1 MSFISRTTL
10 ASVSALIVVAGSSL
24 ATAQLNSQPL
34 LTSGSAAPGGL
45 PGVRLDEM
53 HGPSVAGNGQIAFR
67 ASLTG
72 FGVNANNNAAI
83 FAGGMGPGVP
93 MRMLARLGTR
103 PAGLPAGTRLASLGD
118 PLVNA
123 AGSAV
128 YLATLSG
135 TGVTFSNNK
144 VVIVSDSRGTRIIAR
159 TGQAAPG
166 MASNIIISDLQQP
179 LISANGHVA
188 YSALFSGPQMWYGTN
203 RAMYVAAPGATPV
216 LTARQNGQ
224 VTGQASGVTWANFN
238 TPVLTSSGQLIFMGF
253 MQGAGILSASDGVL
267 YSSAGQILAREG
279 DSFGVPGLSFRS
291 FSSPTISG
299 ETVGFMA
306 MLTDANSPTTRGGVF
321 TATASGVQLIARTGQ
336 TDGSLGSG
344 ACMQLFGQ
352 PTLASGGKVA
362 FLSTLTGSGIAAGL
376 TDIALWSA
384 DSSGLLQV
392 ARSGSAIPGSP
403 DVLFDAIDQPA
414 LANTGH
420 VVFTARLRGSGVAS
434 TNDSGIFAFHP
445 DTGLI
450 TVARTGRGMD
460 IGGNNRTPVELEV
473 SGTSGDGRPSCLTDT
488 GTLLYL
494 LNTSASSVAVRA
506 TLPLTLAD
514 IAGSASLGAD
524 GRVDQSDL
532 TTFLSLFAAGN
543 LGADVTGTAST
554 TRDGQVTSADMQSF
568 MNAFNGWSVASAR

>member
-1 MSFISRTTL
+1 MSSISRMSF
-10 ASVSALIVVAGSSL
+10 ASVSALVVLAGSSF

-34 LTSGSAAPGGL
+34 LISGSAAPGGV

-83 FAGGMGPGVP
+83 FAGGMASGAP

-103 PAGLPAGTRLASLGD
+103 PTGLPAGTRLAGLGD

-128 YLATLSG
+128 YLATING

-166 MASNIIISDLQQP
+166 MGSNIIISDLQQP

-188 YSALFSGPQMWYGTN
+188 YSALFSGPQMWNGTN
-203 RAMYVAAPGATPV
+203 RAMYVAATGASPV
-216 LTARQNGQ
+216 LIARQNGQ
-224 VTGQASGVTWANFN
+224 IAGQASGVTWANFN
-238 TPVLTSSGQLIFMGF
+238 TPVLSSSGQLVFMGF
-253 MQGAGILSASDGVL
+253 MQGAGIFSFNDGVL
-267 YSSAGQILAREG
+267 YSSVGQILAREG
-279 DSFGVPGLSFRS
+279 DSIGTEGLSFRS

-306 MLTDANSPTTRGGVF
+306 MIMDANSATTRGGVF
-321 TATASGVQLIARTGQ
+321 TATSSGVQVVARTGQ
-336 TDGSLGSG
+336 TDSSLGNGVS
-344 ACMQLFGQ
+344 MQLFGQ
-352 PTLASGGKVA
+352 PTLANGGKVA
-362 FLSTLTGSGIAAGL
+362 FLSTLTGNGIAPGL

-392 ARSGSAIPGSP
+392 ARTGSAIPGSP
-403 DVLFDAIDQPA
+403 DVVFDAIDRPA
-414 LANTGH
+414 MASTGH
-420 VVFTARLRGSGVAS
+420 VVFTARLRGTAIAS
-434 TNDSGIFAFHP
+434 SNDSGIFAFHP
-445 DTGLI
+445 ETGLI
-450 TVARTGRGMD
+450 TVARTGRAVSV
-460 IGGNNRTPVELEV
+460 GGTNRTPVELEV

-494 LNTSASSVAVRA
+494 LNTSASSAAVRA
-506 TLPLTLAD
+506 TLPTTLAD
-514 IAGSASLGAD
+514 IAGAASLGAD
-524 GRVDQSDL
+524 GRVDQADL
-532 TTFLSLFAAGN
+532 STFLSLFAAGN
-543 LGADVTGTAST
+543 LGADVTGATNT
-554 TRDGQVTSADMQSF
+554 TRDGQVTTSDMQSF
-568 MNAFNGWSVASAR
+568 MNAFNARIVAAAR